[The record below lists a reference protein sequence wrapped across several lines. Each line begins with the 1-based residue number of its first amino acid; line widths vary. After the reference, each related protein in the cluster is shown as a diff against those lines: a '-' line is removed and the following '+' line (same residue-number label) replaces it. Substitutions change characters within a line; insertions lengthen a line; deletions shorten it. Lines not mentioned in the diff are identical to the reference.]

1 MLALGLVLSILIGV
15 SLGFF
20 GGGGSILTVP
30 LLVYVFGLEPREAI
44 ASSLLVVAAA
54 SLSGAHQH
62 WRVGNV
68 EVRTALFFGSAGM
81 AGAYLGARAGA
92 FVDDQLLLLLFAA
105 MMVLTAIAMWRGRRA
120 PARSVA
126 GVSSSGAATGAGAAV
141 DAGRAP
147 GRLLAQ
153 GFAVGLLTGLVGAG
167 GGFLIVPA
175 LALWAGLSMP
185 AAVGTSLV
193 IIVLNTLAGFTG
205 YLAHVAIDYP
215 LVASVAA
222 GAVAGSF
229 AGTRLAARVDP
240 ALLRR
245 GFAGFVLAMAAVIFV
260 RETDAWIAAA
270 KSAAPS
276 SAPQLVFV
284 LFVLVVGIIAGRVS
298 RGGGADPFG
307 ESVFNEGAGI

>member
-105 MMVLTAIAMWRGRRA
+105 MMVLTAIAMWRGRRV
-120 PARSVA
+120 PARS
-126 GVSSSGAATGAGAAV
+126 AAAGAGAAV

-205 YLAHVAIDYP
+205 YLAHVAIDSV

-222 GAVAGSF
+222 AAIAGSF

-284 LFVLVVGIIAGRVS
+284 LFVLVVGIVAGRVS

-307 ESVFNEGAGI
+307 ESVFDEGAGI